1 MNIKKVLLLFVA
13 AFFIVPL
20 HAQWAVG
27 GKLGMNASSVNYPGD
42 TETPDYTIMAN
53 GGFFAEYTFHKN
65 FSLQGELLYM
75 RHGYKDEV
83 EVWENVSDG
92 PQYLKWNVYFHDL
105 EIPIVAKLKH
115 KNGFN
120 LQAGPQLD
128 LRLKTKTQMDDI
140 SLFPDGMGK
149 GAPIGCSLVFG
160 AGYED
165 PTGLLVDFRYILG
178 LTEQFKHTDSFQ
190 NRAFYL
196 SVGYRFEL

>member
-83 EVWENVSDG
+83 EVLGKRIRWSA
-92 PQYLKWNVYFHDL
+92 
-105 EIPIVAKLKH
+105 IPE
-115 KNGFN
+115 
-120 LQAGPQLD
+120 
-128 LRLKTKTQMDDI
+128 MEC
-140 SLFPDGMGK
+140 LFP
-149 GAPIGCSLVFG
+149 
-160 AGYED
+160 
-165 PTGLLVDFRYILG
+165 
-178 LTEQFKHTDSFQ
+178 
-190 NRAFYL
+190 
-196 SVGYRFEL
+196 

>member
-27 GKLGMNASSVNYPGD
+27 GKLGVNFSSVNSPGD
-42 TETPDYTIMAN
+42 NEMPDYTIMAN

-75 RHGYKDEV
+75 RNGYQDEIV
-83 EVWENVSDG
+83 ILDNANDFSTT
-92 PQYLKWNVYFHDL
+92 QNWNIYFHNL
-105 EIPIVAKLKH
+105 EIPVIAKLKH
-115 KNGFN
+115 PSGFN
-120 LQAGPQLD
+120 LHAGPQLD
-128 LRLKTKTQMDDI
+128 LRLKTTGKFNGEE
-140 SLFPDGMGK
+140 LLPDEMGK
-149 GAPIGCSLVFG
+149 GAPVACSLVFG

>member
-1 MNIKKVLLLFVA
+1 MVRSRLS
-13 AFFIVPL
+13 AFKALARFFGWL
-20 HAQWAVG
+20 RKRW
-27 GKLGMNASSVNYPGD
+27 LGMNASSVNYPGD

-53 GGFFAEYTFHKN
+53 GGFFAEYTFHPN

-149 GAPIGCSLVFG
+149 GAPVGCSLVFG

-165 PTGLLVDFRYILG
+165 PNGFLVDFRYILG
-178 LTEQFKHTDSFQ
+178 LTTQFKDFECYQ

>member
-115 KNGFN
+115 KNGFTCKLVRN
-120 LQAGPQLD
+120 LICGLKQ
-128 LRLKTKTQMDDI
+128 RLKWMTSVFFRMEWE
-140 SLFPDGMGK
+140 K
-149 GAPIGCSLVFG
+149 GLP
-160 AGYED
+160 
-165 PTGLLVDFRYILG
+165 
-178 LTEQFKHTDSFQ
+178 
-190 NRAFYL
+190 
-196 SVGYRFEL
+196 